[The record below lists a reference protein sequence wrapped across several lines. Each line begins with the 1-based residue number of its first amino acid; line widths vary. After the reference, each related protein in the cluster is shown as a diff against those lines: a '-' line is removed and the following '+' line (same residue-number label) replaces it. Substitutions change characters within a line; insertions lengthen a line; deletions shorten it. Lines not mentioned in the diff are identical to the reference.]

1 MIAEEKKVIEELET
15 QLTDLGFESIMKD
28 IDGLEVL
35 RVLLDEIGKSGEGEA
50 IIEFCFLP
58 LGDDDSSESTDL
70 RLFQVYTTLAA
81 NIDEKKDA
89 DILVKINDA
98 NMECLLGNFGIYA
111 EERQMYHKYVSVV
124 RGDTA
129 EEMLKV
135 IQPAVNW
142 IETNIAENFD
152 EIVSLCS

>member
-1 MIAEEKKVIEELET
+1 MTAEEKKVIETLEG
-15 QLTDLGFESIMKD
+15 QLNEIGFESVMKD
-28 IDGLEVL
+28 IENLEVL
-35 RVLLDEIGKSGEGEA
+35 RVLLDGIGESGEGEA

-58 LGDDDSSESTDL
+58 LGNEGNLASDL
-70 RLFQVYTTLAA
+70 RLFQIYTTLAGD
-81 NIDEKKDA
+81 IDEKKIP
-89 DILVKINDA
+89 DILVKLNEN
-98 NMECLLGNFGIYA
+98 NMQCLLGNFGIFE

-129 EEMLKV
+129 DEMLKV

-142 IETNIAENFD
+142 VETTIVENFD